1 MTALLLPPQPI
12 ETLTIPPE
20 LDGSAGKNR
29 AKSDVAQ
36 IAAGNDLDAIRAWL
50 ARFVDTKTTFDNY
63 RKEAER
69 LLLWAIVQLGKPR
82 CRH

>member
-29 AKSDVAQ
+29 AKSGVAQ
-36 IAAGNDLDAIRAWL
+36 IAARNDLDGSGANRW
-50 ARFVDTKTTFDNY
+50 
-63 RKEAER
+63 
-69 LLLWAIVQLGKPR
+69 
-82 CRH
+82 